1 MEALSVIQHTPQ
13 SKEHFVTQIDLQNLK
28 KELSTELKNELVDE
42 VRSVKTTQI
51 ELQEAQVKIMEA
63 LSVIE
68 QTSQSK
74 DNFATQIDLQN
85 LKKELST
92 DLKNELVTEIRKK
105 YEEKAK
111 LSKTSVN
118 ITQHLLTFS
127 INLQKEIAEQLK
139 GSREEVVRNNDKRLH
154 KLQETTIIEIRHLK

>member
-13 SKEHFVTQIDLQNLK
+13 SKDNFVTQIDLQNLK

-51 ELQEAQVKIMEA
+51 ELQQAQVKIMEA

-74 DNFATQIDLQN
+74 DNFATLIDLQN

-92 DLKNELVTEIRKK
+92 DLKNELVTEIRKNMRK
-105 YEEKAK
+105 KPNFQK
-111 LSKTSVN
+111 
-118 ITQHLLTFS
+118 HL
-127 INLQKEIAEQLK
+127 
-139 GSREEVVRNNDKRLH
+139 
-154 KLQETTIIEIRHLK
+154 

>member
-1 MEALSVIQHTPQ
+1 LTNRRVG
-13 SKEHFVTQIDLQNLK
+13 
-28 KELSTELKNELVDE
+28 STCVLISSANSFFLA
-42 VRSVKTTQI
+42 TI

-92 DLKNELVTEIRKK
+92 DFKNELVTEIRKK
-105 YEEKAK
+105 YEEKPNFQK
-111 LSKTSVN
+111 
-118 ITQHLLTFS
+118 HL
-127 INLQKEIAEQLK
+127 
-139 GSREEVVRNNDKRLH
+139 
-154 KLQETTIIEIRHLK
+154 